1 LINLI
6 HNLNLFVSQKRLIP
20 IGKIEYPHINLIT
33 RLNILIVLFPDFSKP
48 EIETIV
54 SLLLLL
60 LSVSLV
66 MKMTFGICSLGGV
79 DDDQTHL
86 HVRICSIFTS
96 FTRTEKSTNFLSLQ
110 IDSFV
115 FRFDIYCQT

>member
-1 LINLI
+1 LDI
-6 HNLNLFVSQKRLIP
+6 Q
-20 IGKIEYPHINLIT
+20 
-33 RLNILIVLFPDFSKP
+33 IVLFPDFSKP

-54 SLLLLL
+54 LLL

-86 HVRICSIFTS
+86 HVHICFIFTS
-96 FTRTEKSTNFLSLQ
+96 FTRTEKKTQTF
-110 IDSFV
+110 FV
-115 FRFDIYCQT
+115 YK